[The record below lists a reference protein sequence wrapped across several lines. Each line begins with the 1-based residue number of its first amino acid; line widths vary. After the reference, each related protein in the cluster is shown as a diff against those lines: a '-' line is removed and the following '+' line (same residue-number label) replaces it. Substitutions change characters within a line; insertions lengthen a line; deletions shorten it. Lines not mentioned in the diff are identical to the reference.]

1 MLGREKDLN
10 ENEIVSAIQK
20 ARKGIGQYLAIMEL
34 FPAVAV
40 SANPGFQRRY
50 NAFYRVQRR
59 PREWYE
65 EYFSYMQRSKGSSV
79 VFEDVLDHLYATLGR
94 YEPSFS
100 SKLAAT
106 LDPNQPVWDKFVL
119 KNTKQTAPLY
129 MAKNKIQRAK
139 QVFQNIRDWY
149 SDFMKSDEA
158 QLIITAFNRL
168 VEQNEKITE
177 VKKIDFVLWQ
187 KRTSG

>member
-1 MLGREKDLN
+1 
-10 ENEIVSAIQK
+10 
-20 ARKGIGQYLAIMEL
+20 
-34 FPAVAV
+34 
-40 SANPGFQRRY
+40 
-50 NAFYRVQRR
+50 
-59 PREWYE
+59 
-65 EYFSYMQRSKGSSV
+65 
-79 VFEDVLDHLYATLGR
+79 
-94 YEPSFS
+94 
-100 SKLAAT
+100 
-106 LDPNQPVWDKFVL
+106 
-119 KNTKQTAPLY
+119 